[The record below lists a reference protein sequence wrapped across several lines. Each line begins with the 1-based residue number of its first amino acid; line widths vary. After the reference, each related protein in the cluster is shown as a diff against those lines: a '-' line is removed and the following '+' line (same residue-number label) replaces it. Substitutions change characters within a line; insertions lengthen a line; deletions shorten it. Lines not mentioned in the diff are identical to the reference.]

1 MYPNPSNGHFLLKTT
16 KNFLG
21 PLTIHV
27 YTVSGILVYSKSTI
41 VMNQQDEL
49 EINLPALSDGLYLTT
64 IVTSEGSSTLKTVI
78 QQ

>member
-1 MYPNPSNGHFLLKTT
+1 
-16 KNFLG
+16 
-21 PLTIHV
+21 
-27 YTVSGILVYSKSTI
+27 
-41 VMNQQDEL
+41 MNKQDEL